1 MTPDYDWQSL
11 HRDALVIDSHNDTI
25 VGLIRRDGQSMAGP
39 DAPARPKPES
49 LIGYLRGPVD
59 TAEIPIQS
67 DLPAMREGGL
77 DAGYF
82 AVDNTRAW
90 GNHLAYVLDGFGWF
104 HAELQA
110 HSDQLA
116 LALTADDILA
126 AKAAGKVAVVL
137 AIENSE
143 ALERSLHVLPMLYR
157 VGVRTM
163 TITHSIRTFAGD
175 GERAHHSG
183 GGLTEFGQDLIAAM
197 NDIGMLVDVSH
208 LSVPAFWHA
217 MQATSAP
224 VIASHS
230 SCRALNEHGRNLHD
244 DQMKAIADGGGVIG
258 VSCVHHF
265 VHWTNPTLE
274 LYLDHVEHA
283 VNIAGID
290 HVGFGSDFDGGS
302 YLLDDARQVP
312 QITQGL
318 ANRGWTEPNLRKFL
332 GLNHLRAF
340 RAACG

>member
-39 DAPARPKPES
+39 DAPARSEPES
-49 LIGYLRGPVD
+49 LIAYLRGPAD
-59 TAEIPIQS
+59 TAEIGIQS
-67 DLPAMREGGL
+67 DLPAMQEGGL

-104 HAELQA
+104 HAEIQA
-110 HSDQLA
+110 HADQIA

-126 AKAAGKVAVVL
+126 AKAAGKVAAVL

-163 TITHSIRTFAGD
+163 TITHSIRTYAGD

-183 GGLTEFGQDLIAAM
+183 GGLTEFGHDLIASM
-197 NDIGMLVDVSH
+197 NESACW
-208 LSVPAFWHA
+208 STSP
-217 MQATSAP
+217 TSASRP
-224 VIASHS
+224 SGTPCRPPRRPS
-230 SCRALNEHGRNLHD
+230 SPAT
-244 DQMKAIADGGGVIG
+244 APAAP
-258 VSCVHHF
+258 S
-265 VHWTNPTLE
+265 TST
-274 LYLDHVEHA
+274 
-283 VNIAGID
+283 
-290 HVGFGSDFDGGS
+290 
-302 YLLDDARQVP
+302 DATCTTTR
-312 QITQGL
+312 
-318 ANRGWTEPNLRKFL
+318 
-332 GLNHLRAF
+332 
-340 RAACG
+340 